1 MAKNKNKKGPK
12 GKPQRDTA
20 PNMFERLS
28 NKKRFDVLGRKPK
41 GDVRSVNKLRS
52 AATEKVR
59 FHCRHPTFPNYQR
72 TGLLHRRPRSMSI
85 FSRLSSND
93 FISSIAAQ
101 NYVACRIQTT
111 QEEQRFH

>member
-1 MAKNKNKKGPK
+1 VLKNNKMAKNKNKKGPK
-12 GKPQRDTA
+12 GKPKRDAA

-59 FHCRHPTFPNYQR
+59 
-72 TGLLHRRPRSMSI
+72 
-85 FSRLSSND
+85 
-93 FISSIAAQ
+93 ISSS
-101 NYVACRIQTT
+101 
-111 QEEQRFH
+111 